1 MRVDL
6 HSRVHDLLRPNQTS
20 TPTPPRPSGTLLPAN
35 LLRRTTFTL
44 AFVYLCGSL
53 SESTGCAT
61 AVRRAFWERGGF
73 FRALELSLRQ
83 RAETDPEAELRCV
96 VVVVVVLLSDQL
108 TSLQRW
114 ARLGFGG
121 LCFIDIR
128 LRSLSSSSTMQTN
141 LRSGACTTY
150 ARITTA
156 CAPTTARRSSPSLK
170 VSPSHS
176 SQILF
181 NVYPI
186 IQMSLRGLNRS
197 HYLTPLHP

>member
-83 RAETDPEAELRCV
+83 CAETDPEDELRRVV
-96 VVVVVVLLSDQL
+96 VVVVVVLLNRPLCLSAISCRLCRDGPGWVLEGFVSLTFDSGLFLPVPQCKPTCGLVLAPHMHALQQRVRQLPQGDQV
-108 TSLQRW
+108 Q
-114 ARLGFGG
+114 
-121 LCFIDIR
+121 
-128 LRSLSSSSTMQTN
+128 
-141 LRSGACTTY
+141 
-150 ARITTA
+150 
-156 CAPTTARRSSPSLK
+156 
-170 VSPSHS
+170 VS
-176 SQILF
+176 
-181 NVYPI
+181 
-186 IQMSLRGLNRS
+186 R
-197 HYLTPLHP
+197 